1 MTVVCCLVATE
12 EVLNTVISSKA
23 TLEARKA
30 KQAMSQGDSL
40 AAMNEYMR
48 LAAKHEEK
56 RGPVQD
62 LRSMPPPDVLVL
74 SQAVAHNP
82 LLPLLSRFP
91 QMTQR
96 LHFVSFVLLDLGAS
110 FAAHSSK
117 TCPLQTPRTA
127 TERIELGPRLSTWWP
142 NSVAFRHAAVFPK
155 IAASPLAN
163 QKYFRGCA
171 TIAQHSAAGDSSCIL
186 LQIGDKGQEKTF
198 AKYKEDGKRGHHM
211 SDFIPKEEMDRFLA
225 KQGDPAAKARVA
237 AQELANRIGS
247 DNKGHQMM
255 QQMGWTEG
263 AGLGANQAGM
273 ANPISAG
280 EVKQDNLGIGAANT
294 HEVSEGD
301 DIYEAYKKR
310 MMLGYK
316 HRPNPLGNPRKQ
328 YY

>member
-1 MTVVCCLVATE
+1 MKLREFRGDDKPAPGAGPSSRPQHANADNNNE
-12 EVLNTVISSKA
+12 EAVNTVLAARQS
-23 TLEARKA
+23 LEARKA
-30 KQAMSQGDSL
+30 QQALSQGDSL

-62 LRSMPPPDVLVL
+62 LRSMPPPDVL
-74 SQAVAHNP
+74 
-82 LLPLLSRFP
+82 
-91 QMTQR
+91 
-96 LHFVSFVLLDLGAS
+96 
-110 FAAHSSK
+110 
-117 TCPLQTPRTA
+117 
-127 TERIELGPRLSTWWP
+127 
-142 NSVAFRHAAVFPK
+142 
-155 IAASPLAN
+155 
-163 QKYFRGCA
+163 
-171 TIAQHSAAGDSSCIL
+171 
-186 LQIGDKGQEKTF
+186 IGDKGQEKTF
-198 AKYKEDGKRGHHM
+198 AKYKDDGSRGHHM

-237 AQELANRIGS
+237 AQELASRIGA

-255 QQMGWTEG
+255 QKMGWTDG
-263 AGLGANQAGM
+263 AGLGASQVGM

-280 EVKQDNLGIGAANT
+280 EVKQDNLGIGAATT
-294 HEVSEGD
+294 HEVGEAD